1 MFALT
6 NPHLGGLVGDPFGG
20 VLLHLTPA
28 SVFLLFYARYSAS
41 FGMDKPLKQ
50 RQPTIGA
57 GPNTM
62 GSTLSPISLTS
73 SSDRDQQLEKLLKEN
88 KQLKQ
93 KVDTLEKENIT
104 LKKSIYDLSTHYA
117 SAISQ
122 GGLKYP
128 SLPYVLDPE
137 VSAKDVIT
145 KGQDLINKAVHEV
158 GGSVDSYKSGRFY
171 AENSI
176 DWRMVG

>member
-1 MFALT
+1 
-6 NPHLGGLVGDPFGG
+6 
-20 VLLHLTPA
+20 
-28 SVFLLFYARYSAS
+28 
-41 FGMDKPLKQ
+41 MDKSLKP
-50 RQPTIGA
+50 RQPTIGS
-57 GPNTM
+57 
-62 GSTLSPISLTS
+62 GSTTAGSPLSAVPLTS

-122 GGLKYP
+122 GGLQYP

-137 VSAKDVIT
+137 VSAQDVIT
-145 KGQDLINKAVHEV
+145 KGQDLINKAVHEAA
-158 GGSVDSYKSGRFY
+158 GGTVDGGMLT
-171 AENSI
+171 
-176 DWRMVG
+176 DLQH